1 MKNDAYRKINQF
13 SELANPTRR
22 EIFFEIQ
29 ERGSIN
35 FNSLS
40 RVLKLKKGLLAYHL
54 ASLCE
59 SGLVERSKSK
69 KNNINVIYALTA
81 DGRDLYERIDKH
93 DVGIHPVSK
102 DLCDIADNDLIKGE
116 GSEAI
121 KLYDISVQLSPRYGR
136 AIFNRAVCIYS
147 SQMSDRIEE
156 AFEDLERLDID
167 EERKNSDVAG
177 LKALL
182 KSLNKETEKG
192 ILRDLW
198 AEYYSRSGKRNKYW
212 DEIAKKNMELLAPDV
227 EMVEKSVPDVEL
239 VEKSVL
245 RKVPENLVEN

>member
-1 MKNDAYRKINQF
+1 MKNEPYKKINQF

-22 EIFFEIQ
+22 GIFFEIQ
-29 ERGSIN
+29 KRGSIN

-69 KNNINVIYALTA
+69 KNNINVIYALTR
-81 DGRDLYERIDKH
+81 DGRDLFERIDKP
-93 DVGIHPVSK
+93 DNGIHPVSK
-102 DLCDIADNDLIKGE
+102 DLCDMADNELIKGD
-116 GSEAI
+116 GPEAI
-121 KLYDISVQLSPRYGR
+121 KLYDISVQLSPHYGR

-147 SQMSDRIEE
+147 FQKSDRIGE
-156 AFEDLERLDID
+156 ALEDLERLDVL
-167 EERKNSDVAG
+167 EERKNADVSG

-182 KSLNKETEKG
+182 KSLNKETEKEV
-192 ILRDLW
+192 LRDLW
-198 AEYYSRSGKRNKYW
+198 AEYYSRNEKRSKYW
-212 DEIAKKNMELLAPDV
+212 DELAKRNLEPLAPT
-227 EMVEKSVPDVEL
+227 VEL

-245 RKVPENLVEN
+245 RKVPENLAEN

>member
-1 MKNDAYRKINQF
+1 MTNEPYRRINQF

-29 ERGSIN
+29 KRGSIN

-59 SGLVERSKSK
+59 SGLVKRSKSK
-69 KNNINVIYALTA
+69 KNNINVIYALTR
-81 DGRDLYERIDKH
+81 DGRDLFEKIDKP
-93 DVGIHPVSK
+93 DDGIHPVSK
-102 DLCDIADNDLIKGE
+102 DLCDIADNEFIKGD

-121 KLYDISVQLSPRYGR
+121 KLYDISVKLSPDYGR

-147 SQMSDRIEE
+147 SQKSDRIGE
-156 AFEDLERLDID
+156 ALDDLERLDER
-167 EERKNSDVAG
+167 EERKNSDVPG

-182 KSLNKETEKG
+182 KSLNKDTEKNVL
-192 ILRDLW
+192 IDLW
-198 AEYYSRSGKRNKYW
+198 GQYNSRNENKNKYW
-212 DEIAKKNMELLAPDV
+212 DKVAKMNLKSLAPPV
-227 EMVEKSVPDVEL
+227 VL
-239 VEKSVL
+239 VKKRVL
-245 RKVPENLVEN
+245 RTIPENLAEN